1 MVVGRAP
8 GVQCKSLCIAKSFRF
23 GGRTRIH
30 QNARMDRRRFLC
42 QAAIAPALFSAA
54 STVWGQEDF
63 WSLPRALWLQRKTE
77 RGTEEVR
84 DVYFADG
91 RIVPS
96 GYVNSCRI
104 LRDVRAG
111 QAVQM
116 SPVLLD
122 ILCGIQGFLLAH
134 GHSIPLVTTSGY
146 RSPATNAATEGAARN
161 SMHLQGRAW
170 DGRMPGV
177 SGDLLARIALYLQGG
192 GVGLYRGKDFLHVD
206 DGRLRFWR
214 G

>member
-1 MVVGRAP
+1 M
-8 GVQCKSLCIAKSFRF
+8 
-23 GGRTRIH
+23 
-30 QNARMDRRRFLC
+30 
-42 QAAIAPALFSAA
+42 PAVFAGASSAWA
-54 STVWGQEDF
+54 QGDF
-63 WSLPRALWLQRKTE
+63 WSMPRAVWLQRKTQ

-84 DVYFADG
+84 EVYFADG
-91 RIVPS
+91 RIIAP
-96 GYVNSCRI
+96 GYLNACRI
-104 LRDVRAG
+104 LRDVRAE

-122 ILCGIQGFLLAH
+122 VLCGIQGFLLAH
-134 GHSIPLVTTSGY
+134 GHRIPLVTTSGY
-146 RSPATNAATEGAARN
+146 RSPATNAATEGAVRN
-161 SMHLQGRAW
+161 SMHLHGRAW

-192 GVGLYRGKDFLHVD
+192 GVGLYQGKDFLHVD

>member
-1 MVVGRAP
+1 M
-8 GVQCKSLCIAKSFRF
+8 
-23 GGRTRIH
+23 
-30 QNARMDRRRFLC
+30 NRRKFLTLG
-42 QAAIAPALFSAA
+42 AAAPALFGGAGS
-54 STVWGQEDF
+54 VWAQGDF
-63 WSLPRALWLQRKTE
+63 WSQPRTLWMQRKT
-77 RGTEEVR
+77 GAGVEELR
-84 DVYFADG
+84 ETYFADG
-91 RIVPS
+91 QIIAS
-96 GYVNSCRI
+96 GYVNACRL

-122 ILCGIQGFLLAH
+122 VLCGIQGFLAAH
-134 GHSIPLVTTSGY
+134 GHVIPLVTTSGY

-161 SMHLQGRAW
+161 SMHVQGRAW

-177 SGDLLARIALYLQGG
+177 TPEMLARIALYLQGG
-192 GVGLYRGKDFLHVD
+192 GVGLYQGKNFLHVD